1 MPPSA
6 SVTLLPRA
14 ATLPAALKRLPTYQK
29 KADLH
34 ESAPLVP
41 SLSHSAVSA
50 EPAALSTLPDNA
62 MLNIIAACS
71 TRHAIVPELKAVRGL
86 CGLCKV
92 VQQQLCRLRPIVRV
106 RVGSIGVAQRLSWL
120 HKRQMPGKGNLPLS
134 GHDRSAV
141 YLSLTAGRLHCWP
154 VVVAGDPWRIVVWY
168 TGELKTTVVAQVRWP
183 LAHACLPR
191 SLSLTQTPA
200 PIHHQAQPL
209 HTLSLAHCYC
219 RRRPQAKQA
228 GVRSID
234 VLRSATLAHDAVPP
248 GPPPPPPSP
257 ASSPASPASSR
268 VVARR
273 VAAQLLGSGGAQA
286 TSLLKLKLEK
296 VAAEKAAAN
305 AADQREASVET
316 LTVRLERGPMG
327 FGMVLN
333 SSNRLTLLVPE
344 GPAAQSRLLREWDRI
359 TKVDGL
365 ELTGYLAAVA
375 KGKDAM
381 ILTVE
386 RPPER
391 DHDGIIAMEAAGRR
405 APFGSDLLLEKT
417 LRSAS
422 TPEPSLG
429 QLQLDDQLSP
439 PIMDGCD
446 QTPSLA
452 TEDGD
457 AESIELLS
465 GLLVHGAL
473 PELRL
478 PALQALYLALSDA
491 EWAEEDEGPEE
502 EAPRDGESADEAVEV
517 EASEDKA
524 PADEAPADE
533 ELEDEA
539 PSLHSSSWS
548 SSSSSAQGMPSF
560 SPSSSPPF
568 ASPPAAA
575 HEVAVLEA
583 EVESKAEVEAEVGA
597 LIDPSVEKLLAR
609 RDGQV

>member
-1 MPPSA
+1 M
-6 SVTLLPRA
+6 
-14 ATLPAALKRLPTYQK
+14 
-29 KADLH
+29 
-34 ESAPLVP
+34 
-41 SLSHSAVSA
+41 
-50 EPAALSTLPDNA
+50 
-62 MLNIIAACS
+62 
-71 TRHAIVPELKAVRGL
+71 
-86 CGLCKV
+86 
-92 VQQQLCRLRPIVRV
+92 
-106 RVGSIGVAQRLSWL
+106 
-120 HKRQMPGKGNLPLS
+120 
-134 GHDRSAV
+134 
-141 YLSLTAGRLHCWP
+141 
-154 VVVAGDPWRIVVWY
+154 
-168 TGELKTTVVAQVRWP
+168 
-183 LAHACLPR
+183 
-191 SLSLTQTPA
+191 
-200 PIHHQAQPL
+200 
-209 HTLSLAHCYC
+209 
-219 RRRPQAKQA
+219 
-228 GVRSID
+228 RSID

-257 ASSPASPASSR
+257 ASSPASP
-268 VVARR
+268 
-273 VAAQLLGSGGAQA
+273 LLGTGGAQA

-305 AADQREASVET
+305 AADRREESVET
-316 LTVRLERGPMG
+316 LTVRLERGPQG

-333 SSNRLTLLVPE
+333 SSNRLTLLVPG

-375 KGKDAM
+375 KGKDVM

-391 DHDGIIAMEAAGRR
+391 DHDGIIAREAAGHR
-405 APFGSDLLLEKT
+405 ASFGSDPLLEKT
-417 LRSAS
+417 LRPAS
-422 TPEPSLG
+422 TPKPSLG
-429 QLQLDDQLSP
+429 QLQLEDQLP
-439 PIMDGCD
+439 PPTDGCD
-446 QTPSLA
+446 QTLLLA
-452 TEDGD
+452 TEDRD

-465 GLLVHGAL
+465 GLLLHGAP

-502 EAPRDGESADEAVEV
+502 EAPKDGESADEAVEV

-524 PADEAPADE
+524 PADEARADE

-548 SSSSSAQGMPSF
+548 SSSSSAHGMPSS
-560 SPSSSPPF
+560 SPSTSPPF

-575 HEVAVLEA
+575 HDGGAGVAVLEA
-583 EVESKAEVEAEVGA
+583 EMESKAETKAEVGA

>member
-1 MPPSA
+1 MAHRGVVHRRAEDHRGGPGSLA
-6 SVTLLPRA
+6 PR
-14 ATLPAALKRLPTYQK
+14 TRLPT
-29 KADLH
+29 
-34 ESAPLVP
+34 P
-41 SLSHSAVSA
+41 
-50 EPAALSTLPDNA
+50 
-62 MLNIIAACS
+62 
-71 TRHAIVPELKAVRGL
+71 
-86 CGLCKV
+86 
-92 VQQQLCRLRPIVRV
+92 
-106 RVGSIGVAQRLSWL
+106 
-120 HKRQMPGKGNLPLS
+120 
-134 GHDRSAV
+134 
-141 YLSLTAGRLHCWP
+141 LSLTHTHARALSP
-154 VVVAGDPWRIVVWY
+154 
-168 TGELKTTVVAQVRWP
+168 TAQH
-183 LAHACLPR
+183 LN
-191 SLSLTQTPA
+191 
-200 PIHHQAQPL
+200 
-209 HTLSLAHCYC
+209 TLSLPDCYC
-219 RRRPQAKQA
+219 RRRPGPQAKQA

-268 VVARR
+268 VVAKR
-273 VAAQLLGSGGAQA
+273 VTAQLLGTGGAQA
-286 TSLLKLKLEK
+286 TSLLKLKLEE
-296 VAAEKAAAN
+296 VAAEKAAAK
-305 AADQREASVET
+305 AADQRVASVET
-316 LTVRLERGPMG
+316 LTVRLERGPQG

-365 ELTGYLAAVA
+365 ELTGYLAEVA

-391 DHDGIIAMEAAGRR
+391 DHDGIIVREAAGHR
-405 APFGSDLLLEKT
+405 APFGSDPLLEKT
-417 LRSAS
+417 LRPAS
-422 TPEPSLG
+422 TPEPSSG

-446 QTPSLA
+446 QMPSLA

-457 AESIELLS
+457 VESIELLS
-465 GLLVHGAL
+465 GLLLHGAL

-491 EWAEEDEGPEE
+491 EWAEEDEGSDD
-502 EAPRDGESADEAVEV
+502 EAPKDGESADEAEEV
-517 EASEDKA
+517 EELEDKAPADEA

-539 PSLHSSSWS
+539 SSLHSSSWS
-548 SSSSSAQGMPSF
+548 SSSSSAQGMSSS

-575 HEVAVLEA
+575 YDGGAGGAVLET
-583 EVESKAEVEAEVGA
+583 EVESKAETEAEVGA
-597 LIDPSVEKLLAR
+597 VFDPSVDKLLAR